1 MNKRAYAELKLKAV
15 GESDGKRRFTG
26 IASTI
31 STDRMDDV
39 VVPKGAVFKLPLPL
53 LWQHNSREPIG
64 WVTAARIKENEIEV
78 DCEVHLET
86 EPGKL
91 KDRLDSA
98 WQELKA
104 GLVRG
109 LSIGFN
115 PIEYS
120 RIDGS
125 YGLKYLQWEWMELS
139 PVTIAANVE
148 ASITSI
154 KSADLALLAA
164 QSHGQGGAVRL
175 GVSPGA
181 SGQQSAAVHRG
192 FQLKPTAQKGT
203 DMNIAEQLKALRDAR
218 ATKAARM
225 GAIMTKAADEGR
237 TTNADEETEF
247 DELQADIA
255 KADSD
260 IARLETLE
268 RMNKSAAVAAGTER
282 QLPAEGRG
290 TSVEVGRIFGTRRNL
305 EKGTAFTRYTMA
317 LLRTKGSIGEAL
329 NMATAMTEKGGAWND
344 TPEVALALKAASAAG
359 STTDSTFA
367 SSLVYAQN
375 MTDEFIELLRPMTIL
390 GKFGMNGIP
399 ALRRV
404 PFNVRMASQTG
415 GGTYG
420 WVGEGAP
427 KPVGELTITDV
438 TLRWAKAAGIIVI
451 SDELAKFSSPSAE
464 AVVRNDML
472 AGMANFSDLQFISPQ
487 VFEVTNVSPAS
498 VTNLVNDVPATGT
511 TADAFRTDVSTLL
524 GRMWTANL
532 APTSGVWVMSNRRAT
547 ALSLMR
553 NALGQKE
560 FPDMTPMGGMLE
572 GFPVIASEAV
582 PDTSDGG
589 MIVFINANDIFFS
602 DDGPVTID
610 VSREATLQMDTAP
623 TDPTVAA
630 TVLISLWQ
638 RNLIGLRAER
648 YMNWKKRRD
657 AAVQYISGANY
668 A

>member
-1 MNKRAYAELKLKAV
+1 MERAYSVLHVKDIDE
-15 GESDGKRRFTG
+15 EKRVIRGMATTP
-26 IASTI
+26 A
-31 STDRMDDV
+31 TDRVGDRV
-39 VVPKGAVFKLPLPL
+39 EPLGVKVAADIPL
-53 LWQHNSREPIG
+53 FLYHDSRLTVG
-64 WVTAARIKENEIEV
+64 RARFGKATEEGIPFEATIPQVKEAGRLQERV
-78 DCEVHLET
+78 DE
-86 EPGKL
+86 
-91 KDRLDSA
+91 A
-98 WQELKA
+98 WQMLKYRLITA
-104 GLVRG
+104 V
-109 LSIGFN
+109 SIGFN
-115 PIEYS
+115 VLENGYEIMKNGGY
-120 RIDGS
+120 R
-125 YGLKYLQWEWMELS
+125 YLKTEVLELS
-139 PVTIAANVE
+139 LVPIPAN
-148 ASITSI
+148 ADATITSI
-154 KSADLALLAA
+154 KSLDTAMLAA

-175 GVSPGA
+175 GASPGA

-237 TTNADEETEF
+237 TTDADEEKEF

-260 IARLETLE
+260 ITRLETLE
-268 RMNKSAAVAAGTER
+268 RMNKSSAVAAGTER
-282 QLPAEGRG
+282 QQPGNVRGEG
-290 TSVEVGRIFGTRRNL
+290 SVEISKHFTVRRNL
-305 EKGTAFTRYTMA
+305 EKGTAFTRYAMA

-329 NMATAMTEKGGAWND
+329 NMATAMTSKGGAWSD
-344 TPEVALALKAASAAG
+344 TPEVELALKAASAAG

-367 SSLVYAQN
+367 SSLVYAQ
-375 MTDEFIELLRPMTIL
+375 DLQSEFIDLLRPLTIL

-451 SDELAKFSSPSAE
+451 TDELAKFSGPSAE
-464 AVVRNDML
+464 AVVRRDML
-472 AGMANFSDLQFISPQ
+472 AGMASFSDLQFISPQ
-487 VFEVTNVSPAS
+487 VFAVTNVSPAS
-498 VTNLVNDVPATGT
+498 VTNLVTDVPATGT
-511 TADAFRTDVSTLL
+511 TADAFRTDIATLL

-547 ALSLMR
+547 TISLMR
-553 NALGQKE
+553 NALGNKE

-572 GFPVIASEAV
+572 GFPVIASESV

-589 MIVFINANDIFFS
+589 MIVFINADDIFFS
-602 DDGPVTID
+602 DDGPVAID

-648 YMNWKKRRD
+648 YMNWQKRRS